1 MPQWWAPGEITGEAA
16 LEVAGQCLGAMGGEA
31 PGCSTQWSFF
41 PRTTSWSVLSPS
53 VFTSV
58 KGAHSLS
65 SPPPGAASRDCSG
78 LGAVLG

>member
-16 LEVAGQCLGAMGGEA
+16 LEVAGQCLGAVGGEA
-31 PGCSTQWSFF
+31 PGCSTQRSFF
-41 PRTTSWSVLSPS
+41 PRSVLSPS
-53 VFTSV
+53 VSTSV
-58 KGAHSLS
+58 KGAQSLS